1 MGPSASGLINI
12 IDMHGKV
19 IGNAIVSKEGELR
32 IEKGTFSP
40 GVYTIR
46 LTNENESY
54 QLNKRMIILE

>member
-1 MGPSASGLINI
+1 
-12 IDMHGKV
+12 MHGKV